1 MASDMG
7 ERRRRPRRG
16 SLQRPVS
23 SRIYRAGFAGVVVAL
38 LVAAFTVGR
47 PDPLP
52 EPKLDPSFDEAS
64 AVQFAS
70 DFARLNPNRTPGSP
84 GAAGASHWVTER
96 LSDYGL
102 KAHRQAFRVQIA
114 GLGERELVNLI
125 AIVPGRSPEAIVV
138 LAHRDNLG
146 ISPGA
151 NDNASGTGALLE
163 LARNVASTPLSHTL
177 VLVSTDGGAFGG
189 IGADAL
195 ARDPEVL
202 RQIIG
207 GKASIAAVVNLD
219 GLGGAGP
226 PRLLFSG
233 ETARTAATALVATAA
248 ASIREQ
254 TREEPEEP
262 AALSQLVDLAFPFSL
277 YEHAPFVARGVPA
290 ITLTTSGVRPPRAQT
305 DTINRLRGERLGLL
319 GRSAQSLIA
328 SLDAAPQ
335 VASGMQ
341 SYLALGSRFL
351 RGWTIQFLF
360 LMALLPFLATVV
372 DLFARSRRRHVP
384 LLPAL
389 RSLRSRFGVWLW
401 AGLVFVLLSALGAF
415 PTGAA
420 RPINPDA
427 PVVGNWPYVAIVGL
441 CVLSILGWLVARP
454 RLARAVAVDGAD
466 ELGGYLAALLGLG
479 MIALVVAASNPF
491 ALLFILPSLHAWL
504 WLPQIQD
511 RLLPLRIAL
520 YAAGFAGPLLL
531 FLSFA
536 SRYDLGV
543 ATLWYLPA
551 LISVGYVP
559 LPLLLAT
566 LGWSAVAAQI
576 GALALGR
583 YAPYPAPGER
593 SVRGPIRETIRR
605 IVLASRSRSRARD
618 PEQDAEPEP
627 LRSVGP

>member
-47 PDPLP
+47 PEPLP
-52 EPKLDPSFDEAS
+52 DPKLAPSFDEAS

-70 DFARLNPNRTPGSP
+70 EFARVNPSRTPGSP
-84 GAAGASHWVTER
+84 GAVGASTWVTER

-102 KAHRQAFRVQIA
+102 KAHRQAFRAPIA

-125 AIVPGRSPEAIVV
+125 AIIPGRSPEAIVV

-146 ISPGA
+146 IAPGA

-163 LARNVASTPLSHTL
+163 LARNVASTSLSHTL

-189 IGADAL
+189 IGAEAL
-195 ARDPEVL
+195 ARDSEVL

-207 GKASIAAVVNLD
+207 VRASIAAVVNLD

-233 ETARTAATALVATAA
+233 ETARTAATALVATASD
-248 ASIREQ
+248 SIREQ
-254 TREEPEEP
+254 TREEPEVP

-277 YEHAPFVARGVPA
+277 YEHAPFVARGIPA
-290 ITLTTSGVRPPRAQT
+290 VTLTTSGVRPPPAQT
-305 DTINRLRGERLGLL
+305 DTVDRLRGERLGLL

-328 SLDAAPQ
+328 SLDGAPE
-335 VASGMQ
+335 VASGTQ

-351 RGWTIQFLF
+351 RGWTIQFFL

-372 DLFARSRRRHVP
+372 DLFARSRRRRVP

-389 RSLRSRFGVWLW
+389 RSLRSRLGVWLW
-401 AGLVFVLLSALGAF
+401 AGIVFAFFSALGAF
-415 PTGAA
+415 PTGTA

-427 PVVGNWPYVAIVGL
+427 PVVGDWPYVAIIGL

-454 RLARAVAVDGAD
+454 RLAHAVAVDGAD

-479 MIALVVAASNPF
+479 MIALIVAASNPF
-491 ALLFILPSLHAWL
+491 ALLFVLPSLHAWL

-511 RLLPLRIAL
+511 RPLPLRL
-520 YAAGFAGPLLL
+520 GLFAAGFAGPLLL

-536 SRYDLGV
+536 SRYELGV
-543 ATLWYLPA
+543 DTLWYLPA
-551 LISVGYVP
+551 LVSVGYVP
-559 LPLLLAT
+559 LPLLLAA
-566 LGWSAVAAQI
+566 LCWGAVAAQI
-576 GALALGR
+576 GALAVGR
-583 YAPYPAPGER
+583 YAPYPAPEER
-593 SVRGPIRETIRR
+593 PVRGPIRETIRR
-605 IVLASRSRSRARD
+605 IVLLSRSRSRARD
-618 PEQDAEPEP
+618 PERDAEVEP

>member
-1 MASDMG
+1 M
-7 ERRRRPRRG
+7 
-16 SLQRPVS
+16 S

-70 DFARLNPNRTPGSP
+70 DFAILHPSRTPGSS
-84 GAAGASHWVTER
+84 GAVDAAGWLTER
-96 LSDYGL
+96 LADYGL
-102 KAHRQAFRVQIA
+102 KAHRQAFRVNIA
-114 GLGERELVNLI
+114 GLGEREVVNLI
-125 AIVPGRSPEAIVV
+125 AVVPGRSPEAIVV

-163 LARNVASTPLSHTL
+163 LARNVASTSLSHTL
-177 VLVSTDGGAFGG
+177 VLVSTDGGAYGG

-195 ARDPEVL
+195 ASDPGVL

-207 GKASIAAVVNLD
+207 GDASIAAVVNLD
-219 GLGGAGP
+219 GLAGPGP

-248 ASIREQ
+248 ESIREQ
-254 TREEPEEP
+254 TREEPEAP
-262 AALSQLVDLAFPFSL
+262 AALAQLVDLAFPFSL
-277 YEHAPFVARGVPA
+277 YEQAPFVARGVPA

-305 DTINRLRGERLGLL
+305 DTVDRLRGEQLGLL

-328 SLDAAPQ
+328 SLDGAPEM
-335 VASGMQ
+335 ASGTQ

-360 LMALLPFLATVV
+360 LMALIPFLATVV

-389 RSLRSRFGVWLW
+389 RSLRSRLGVWLW
-401 AGLVFVLLSALGAF
+401 AGVVFALLSALGAF
-415 PTGAA
+415 PTGTA
-420 RPINPDA
+420 RPINPDD
-427 PVVGNWPYVAIVGL
+427 PIVGDWPYVAIIGL
-441 CVLSILGWLVARP
+441 GVLSLLGWLVARP
-454 RLARAVAVDGAD
+454 RLARAVQVDGAD

-479 MIALVVAASNPF
+479 MIALVVAASNPYS
-491 ALLFILPSLHAWL
+491 LLFILPSLHAWL

-511 RLLPLRIAL
+511 RPLPLRLAL

-543 ATLWYLPA
+543 DTLWYLPA
-551 LISVGYVP
+551 LVSVGYVT
-559 LPLLLAT
+559 LPLLLAM
-566 LGWSAVAAQI
+566 LCWGAVAAQI

-583 YAPYPAPGER
+583 YAPYPAPDER
-593 SVRGPIRETIRR
+593 PVRGPIRETIRR
-605 IVLASRSRSRARD
+605 LVLFSRSRRRTSGR
-618 PEQDAEPEP
+618 EEEAEPER

>member
-1 MASDMG
+1 MASDTG

-47 PDPLP
+47 PEPLP
-52 EPKLDPSFDEAS
+52 EPKLDPSFDGAS

-70 DFARLNPNRTPGSP
+70 DFALRNPSRIPGST
-84 GAAGASHWVTER
+84 GALGATQWVTER
-96 LSDYGL
+96 LAEYSL
-102 KAHRQAFRVQIA
+102 KAHRQAFRVEIA
-114 GLGERELVNLI
+114 GLGEREIVNLI

-163 LARNVASTPLSHTL
+163 LARNVASSSLSHTL

-195 ARDPEVL
+195 ARDPASL

-207 GKASIAAVVNLD
+207 GDASIAAVVNLD

-233 ETARTAATALVATAA
+233 ETARTAATPLVATAA
-248 ASIREQ
+248 ESIREQ

-290 ITLTTSGVRPPRAQT
+290 ITLTTSGVRPPQAQT
-305 DTINRLRGERLGLL
+305 DTIDRLRGERLGLL

-328 SLDAAPQ
+328 SLDGAPE
-335 VASGMQ
+335 VASGTQ

-389 RSLRSRFGVWLW
+389 RSLRSRLGVWLW
-401 AGLVFVLLSALGAF
+401 AGVVFAIFSTLGAF
-415 PTGAA
+415 PTGVA
-420 RPINPDA
+420 RPINPDS
-427 PVVGNWPYVAIVGL
+427 PIVGDWPYVAIIGV
-441 CVLSILGWLVARP
+441 CVLSLLGWLVARP
-454 RLARAVAVDGAD
+454 RLARAAPVSGAD

-511 RLLPLRIAL
+511 RPLPLRLAL
-520 YAAGFAGPLLL
+520 YAAGFTGPALL

-543 ATLWYLPA
+543 DTLWYLPG
-551 LISVGYVP
+551 LVSVGYVP

-566 LGWSAVAAQI
+566 LGWAAVAAQI

-583 YAPYPAPGER
+583 YAPYPAPDER
-593 SVRGPIRETIRR
+593 PVRGPIRETVRR
-605 IVLASRSRSRARD
+605 IVLAFGNRSPGARL
-618 PEQDAEPEP
+618 EEDAEPER

>member
-7 ERRRRPRRG
+7 EPRRRPRRG

-47 PDPLP
+47 PEPLP
-52 EPKLDPSFDEAS
+52 SPKLDPSFDEAS

-70 DFARLNPNRTPGSP
+70 EFARLNPNRTPGST
-84 GAAGASHWVTER
+84 GAIDAARWVTAR
-96 LSDYGL
+96 LADYSL
-102 KAHRQAFRVQIA
+102 KTHRQAFRANIA

-163 LARNVASTPLSHTL
+163 LARNVASTSLAHTL

-195 ARDPEVL
+195 ARNPDVL

-207 GKASIAAVVNLD
+207 VEGSIAAVVNLD
-219 GLGGAGP
+219 GLGGADP

-233 ETARTAATALVATAA
+233 ETARTAANPLLATAA
-248 ASIREQ
+248 ESVREQ
-254 TREEPEEP
+254 TREEPVEP

-277 YEHAPFVARGVPA
+277 YEHAPFVARGIPA
-290 ITLTTSGVRPPRAQT
+290 ITLTTSGVRPPRAET
-305 DTINRLRGERLGLL
+305 DTVNRLRGERLGLL

-328 SLDAAPQ
+328 SLDGAPE
-335 VASGMQ
+335 VASGTQ
-341 SYLALGSRFL
+341 SYVALGSRFL

-389 RSLRSRFGVWLW
+389 RSLRSRLGVWLW
-401 AGLVFVLLSALGAF
+401 AGAVFALLSALGAF

-427 PVVGNWPYVAIVGL
+427 PVVGDWPYVAIIGL

-454 RLARAVAVDGAD
+454 RLARAVPVSGAD

-511 RLLPLRIAL
+511 RPLPLRLGL
-520 YAAGFAGPLLL
+520 YAVGFAGPLLL

-543 ATLWYLPA
+543 DTLWYLPA
-551 LISVGYVP
+551 LVSVGYVP
-559 LPLLLAT
+559 LPLLVAT
-566 LGWSAVAAQI
+566 LGWAAVAAQV
-576 GALALGR
+576 GALAFGR
-583 YAPYPAPGER
+583 YVPYPAPDER
-593 SVRGPIRETIRR
+593 PVRGPIRETIRR
-605 IVLASRSRSRARD
+605 IVLFSRSHSHARD
-618 PEQDAEPEP
+618 PEPSEEPER
-627 LRSVGP
+627 LHSVGP

>member
-47 PDPLP
+47 LDPLP

-70 DFARLNPNRTPGSP
+70 DFARVNPSRTPGST
-84 GAAGASHWVTER
+84 GAVEASRWVTER

-102 KAHRQAFRVQIA
+102 KTHRQVFRARIV

-125 AIVPGRSPEAIVV
+125 TIVPGRSPEAIVV

-151 NDNASGTGALLE
+151 NDNGSGTGALLE
-163 LARNVASTPLSHTL
+163 LARNVASTSLSHTL

-219 GLGGAGP
+219 DLGGAGP

-233 ETARTAATALVATAA
+233 ETARTAAAALVATASE
-248 ASIREQ
+248 SIREQ
-254 TREEPEEP
+254 TREEPEAP
-262 AALSQLVDLAFPFSL
+262 AALSQLIDLAFPFSL
-277 YEHAPFVARGVPA
+277 YEHAPFVARGIPA
-290 ITLTTSGVRPPRAQT
+290 ITLTTSGVRPPRAET
-305 DTINRLRGERLGLL
+305 DTIDRLRGERLGLL

-328 SLDAAPQ
+328 SLDGAPE
-335 VASGMQ
+335 VASGTQ

-360 LMALLPFLATVV
+360 LMALLPFVATVV

-389 RSLRSRFGVWLW
+389 RSLRSRVGVWLW
-401 AGLVFVLLSALGAF
+401 AGLVFALFSALGAF
-415 PTGAA
+415 PSGAA

-427 PVVGNWPYVAIVGL
+427 PVVGDWPYIAIVG
-441 CVLSILGWLVARP
+441 VGVVSILGWLVARP
-454 RLARAVAVDGAD
+454 RLARTVAAGEAD

-491 ALLFILPSLHAWL
+491 ALLFVLPSLHAWL

-511 RLLPLRIAL
+511 RPLPARIAL
-520 YAAGFAGPLLL
+520 FAAGFVGPLLL

-536 SRYDLGV
+536 GRYDLGV
-543 ATLWYLPA
+543 DTLWYLPA
-551 LISVGYVP
+551 LVSVGYVP

-566 LGWSAVAAQI
+566 LGWGAVAAQI

-583 YAPYPAPGER
+583 YAPYPAPDER

-605 IVLASRSRSRARD
+605 IVLLSRSRSRAREL
-618 PEQDAEPEP
+618 EQEEPQQ
-627 LRSVGP
+627 LRSVDPS